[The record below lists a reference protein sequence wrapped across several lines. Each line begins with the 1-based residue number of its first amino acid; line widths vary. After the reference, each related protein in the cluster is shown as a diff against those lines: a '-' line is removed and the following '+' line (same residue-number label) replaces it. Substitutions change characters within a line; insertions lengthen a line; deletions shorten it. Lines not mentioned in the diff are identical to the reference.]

1 MKRNRVWDAPRC
13 QVLVEYAKWTAR
25 AAVNS
30 GGPIK
35 DTNTIYRLLDGVA
48 FADVLSGET
57 EISADEFN
65 RWHRRETKG
74 LCCRANDLRPQVAPF
89 PVGWSAKL
97 INVFLKTTVY
107 VGNLGRAGLRN
118 VLHPPLD
125 NGLQAGLLERFPEL
139 DSVNFG
145 RIRDITDYEKY
156 RTVIEGCCAAAKKL
170 SCSLIEVEQLAGLGL
185 RDGEALPGE
194 LVIKVCHNV

>member
-57 EISADEFN
+57 EISAEEFN
-65 RWHRRETKG
+65 RWHRRETEG

-118 VLHPPLD
+118 VQHPPLD
-125 NGLQAGLLERFPEL
+125 NGLQAGLLERF
-139 DSVNFG
+139 
-145 RIRDITDYEKY
+145 
-156 RTVIEGCCAAAKKL
+156 EGCCAAAKKL

-194 LVIKVCHNV
+194 LVIKVCYNVR

>member
-57 EISADEFN
+57 EISAEEFN
-65 RWHRRETKG
+65 RWHRRETEG

-118 VLHPPLD
+118 VQHPPLD

-139 DSVNFG
+139 DGVNFG
-145 RIRDITDYEKY
+145 RISPWPPVVLGGLLDAMTGTPCADRDG
-156 RTVIEGCCAAAKKL
+156 RHP
-170 SCSLIEVEQLAGLGL
+170 GLGHACARH
-185 RDGEALPGE
+185 RDGVP
-194 LVIKVCHNV
+194 